1 MILGEALERLL
12 QDVTAPFVTELF
24 LYLLLILFVTA
35 LWCLRKNRAARFTS
49 LAPTLLTSVGIL
61 GTFVGVVVGLLDF
74 DSTPDRLQESTGE
87 LLDGLKT
94 AFVSSIAG
102 MFGGVLFRLFSF
114 TSWMQPEQQGYS
126 DDVSVGDLL
135 GALREQSQ
143 LLEAVRDVIGGTEE
157 SSLAGQIKL
166 FRTDMAD
173 MHRENRTART
183 ELLGELRVG
192 LDKFADQLSKSAT
205 EQVIQAL
212 EQVIRQFNE
221 NLTEQFGDN
230 FKALN
235 ASVQKLVEWQENYRE
250 QLQQLHQLYEQSAKS
265 ITTIEA
271 ATAKV
276 AESSAS
282 ITDSMAGL
290 TPIIQTANHQITEL
304 GQHLEA
310 FQELR
315 NKAVEAL
322 PQVQEYAKK
331 MTDDMAAMVN
341 ALGER
346 QRELL
351 IQSESYAEQQ
361 GQSALQLLESQQD
374 VVQQAENSFSEI
386 GSVIQSA
393 ASEAQQRVVETSQ
406 KASDA
411 MQGALNGI
419 AETQERV
426 TRESMESLVSQL
438 KEASSRTAEQVNRQ
452 MQTQSEAMGKE
463 VERVLQELGQ
473 YLGQISGKFVEDY
486 QKYAEAMENFVRET
500 KTPYSRGPNNP

>member
-24 LYLLLILFVTA
+24 LYLLLGLFAMA
-35 LWCLRKNRAARFTS
+35 LWCLRKNRALRFTS
-49 LAPTLLTSVGIL
+49 WAPTLLTSVGIL

-74 DSTPDRLQESTGE
+74 DPTPGRLQASTGE
-87 LLDGLKT
+87 LLEGLKT

-114 TSWMQPEQQGYS
+114 ASWLQPKQHGYS
-126 DDVSVGDLL
+126 DDVSSGDIL

-143 LLEAVRDVIGGTEE
+143 ILEAVRDVIGGTEE

-173 MHRENRTART
+173 VHRENRTART
-183 ELLGELRVG
+183 ELLGELRTR
-192 LDKFADQLSKSAT
+192 LDKFADQLSQSAT

-235 ASVQKLVEWQENYRE
+235 ASVEKLVEWQENYRD
-250 QLQQLHQLYEQSAKS
+250 QLEQLHQLYEHSAKS
-265 ITTIEA
+265 IAAIEA
-271 ATAKV
+271 SAASI

-282 ITDSMAGL
+282 IPDSMAGL
-290 TPIIQTANHQITEL
+290 TTVIQTANHQVTEL

-315 NKAVEAL
+315 NQAVEAL
-322 PQVQEYAKK
+322 PQVREHVRKA
-331 MTDDMAAMVN
+331 TDDMAAMVN

-346 QRELL
+346 QKELL
-351 IQSESYAEQQ
+351 SQSESYAKQQ
-361 GQSALQLLESQQD
+361 GQLALQLLESQRET
-374 VVQQAENSFSEI
+374 VKQAEDSFAEA
-386 GSVIQSA
+386 GNAIQSA
-393 ASEAQQRVVETSQ
+393 ASEAQHRVAETSQ
-406 KASDA
+406 MATDTV
-411 MQGALNGI
+411 QGVLNGI
-419 AETQERV
+419 VATQERV
-426 TRESMESLVSQL
+426 TKEVMESLSSQL
-438 KEASSRTAEQVNRQ
+438 TEASGRTAEQINRQ

-486 QKYAEAMENFVRET
+486 KKYAEAMENFVRET
-500 KTPYSRGPNNP
+500 RSPYGGSSRNA

>member
-1 MILGEALERLL
+1 MILGDALERLL

-24 LYLLLILFVTA
+24 LYLLLSLFVTA
-35 LWCLRKNRAARFTS
+35 LWCLRKNRAVRFTS
-49 LAPTLLTSVGIL
+49 WAPTLLTSVGIL

-74 DSTPDRLQESTGE
+74 DPNPNRLAESTGE
-87 LLDGLKT
+87 LLEGLKT

-102 MFGGVLFRLFSF
+102 MFGGVLFRLISF
-114 TSWMQPEQQGYS
+114 ASWMQPEQQEHS
-126 DDVSVGDLL
+126 DNVSSGDILR
-135 GALREQSQ
+135 ALRDQSQ

-173 MHRENRTART
+173 MHRENRTARA
-183 ELLGELRVG
+183 ELLDDLRTR

-235 ASVQKLVEWQENYRE
+235 TSVQKLVEWQEKYRE

-282 ITDSMAGL
+282 IPDSMAGL
-290 TPIIQTANHQITEL
+290 TTIMQTANHQVTEL
-304 GQHLEA
+304 ERHLEA

-315 NKAVEAL
+315 NHAIEAL
-322 PQVQEYAKK
+322 PQVREHVKK
-331 MTDDMAAMVN
+331 ATDGMSAMVTS
-341 ALGER
+341 LGEQ

-351 IQSESYAEQQ
+351 SQSESYAQR
-361 GQSALQLLESQQD
+361 QSQLALQLLESQREA
-374 VVQQAENSFSEI
+374 VKQAENSFADA
-386 GSVIQSA
+386 GNAIQSA
-393 ASEAQQRVVETSQ
+393 ASEAQQRVAETSQ

-419 AETQERV
+419 VETQERV
-426 TRESMESLVSQL
+426 TKESMESLVSQL
-438 KEASSRTAEQVNRQ
+438 SEASSRTAEQINRQ

-486 QKYAEAMENFVRET
+486 KKYAEAMENFVRET
-500 KTPYSRGPNNP
+500 RSPYGRSPNNP